1 MSAERASRLRLPD
14 FCSAPAAVVVFVVV
28 VLTAAVLALARQDTW
43 LPLLTDLAG
52 TALFLLWVGLGS
64 TALLCKLRPAL
75 QRLPA
80 PRATALAIGGILAVV
95 VVLSAAVVLLGRSDL
110 GAAFGGV
117 LRFPGSPWRFLLTN
131 VAIGVIVGGLALR
144 YFHVRAEWQ
153 RNIEL
158 QARARV
164 ESLQARIRPHFLYNS
179 MNTIA
184 ALTRSDAA
192 AAEEAVTDLADLF
205 RANLSEQ
212 RGSITLKE
220 ELEVARIYQRIEQ
233 LRLGERL
240 TVRWQVQELPMR
252 AQVPSLMMQPLL
264 ENAIYHGVEPRREGG
279 TVEVRGRVD
288 GEMIELSVSNPLPEA
303 GHVGHA
309 GNGIALDNIRER
321 LQLLYAG
328 RASVEAGPDGAAWV
342 VRLRFPAA
350 AATPGS
356 GGPA

>member
-1 MSAERASRLRLPD
+1 MSGERATRLRLPD
-14 FCSAPAAVVVFVVV
+14 FCSAPVAVVAFVVV
-28 VLTAAVLALARQDTW
+28 ILTAAVLALARQDEP
-43 LPLLTDLAG
+43 LPLLTDFAG

-64 TALLCKLRPAL
+64 TALLCLL
-75 QRLPA
+75 QRRLNALPA
-80 PRATALAIGGILAVV
+80 TLSTLLAIASILAVV
-95 VVLSAAVVLLGRSDL
+95 TALSAAVIAL
-110 GAAFGGV
+110 GASSLGSVFGDA
-117 LRFPGSPWRFLLTN
+117 LRFPASPWRFVITN
-131 VAIGVIVGGLALR
+131 LAIGVIVGGLALR

-184 ALTRSDAA
+184 ALTRTDAVM
-192 AAEEAVTDLADLF
+192 AEEAVTDLADLF

-240 TVRWQVQELPMR
+240 AVRWQVNELPMR
-252 AQVPSLMMQPLL
+252 ALVPSLMMQPLL
-264 ENAIYHGVEPRREGG
+264 ENAIYHGIEPRREGG
-279 TVEVRGRVD
+279 TVQVSGHVD
-288 GEMIELSVSNPLPEA
+288 GDIIELAVSNPLPDA
-303 GHVGHA
+303 GHIGHA

-328 RASVEAGPDGAAWV
+328 RASVEAGPEQGQWV
-342 VRLRFPAA
+342 VRLRFPASGAEA
-350 AATPGS
+350 AGHA
-356 GGPA
+356 